1 MATHGRGI
9 DLVEISSESRVAD
22 HACVLQEFVSPNP
35 EQVRIASSG
44 VPPVIRRNAADFGIE
59 PTWQGVQLRVSGAQN
74 RAEVL
79 STGSSP
85 PSGRSVSGPDGTR
98 YYHLVSTL
106 A

>member
-9 DLVEISSESRVAD
+9 DLVEISSESRVAN
-22 HACVLQEFVSPNP
+22 HARVLEGLVSPNAG
-35 EQVRIASSG
+35 QARIASSG
-44 VPPVIRRNAADFGIE
+44 LPPVIRRNAADFGIE

-98 YYHLVSTL
+98 YYHVVSTL